1 MPSYTV
7 KEFKEKFKQ
16 FTEVK
21 QGDETHSGVFV
32 LTSATITYPPLE
44 QQTLELGRVYP
55 RPAPTSTLTFTSQ
68 EDPFTMELGP
78 EKDPIDLIDENNSKI
93 SIIAVTQE
101 GEIYIHYTTTGGR
114 KRRRRRRN
122 TTRRRRKKRS
132 QRRSKKYIVTK

>member
-7 KEFKEKFKQ
+7 EEFKEKFKQ

-21 QGDETHSGVFV
+21 QGSETHSGVLV

-44 QQTLELGRVYP
+44 QQSLELGRVYP

-78 EKDPIDLIDENNSKI
+78 GKEPIDLIDENNSTI
-93 SIIAVTQE
+93 RIIAVTQE
-101 GEIYIHYTTTGGR
+101 GEINIHYVEVNTTGGR
-114 KRRRRRRN
+114 KRRRRN

-132 QRRSKKYIVTK
+132 QRRSKKYI